1 MITPVGY
8 AAGFPFVIL
17 RRRQFC
23 TGNTITVVLPV
34 IGARS

>member
-1 MITPVGY
+1 MITSVGY

-17 RRRQFC
+17 RRPQLS
-23 TGNTITVVLPV
+23 TGNTITVVLAV